1 LFGKAGGF
9 PYSHPNFGVDHF
21 MVSRQQALTALQRFK
36 IETGSE
42 YGIVAL
48 GIFGSL
54 ARNEA
59 KEGSDVDVVVETE
72 KADAFQIIH
81 LKEQLESLLNSP
93 VDIVRKRQNMNRFL
107 KTRIERDAV
116 YV

>member
-1 LFGKAGGF
+1 ML
-9 PYSHPNFGVDHF
+9 
-21 MVSRQQALTALQRFK
+21 SRQQTLAALQRFK
-36 IETGSE
+36 NEAGSE
-42 YGIVAL
+42 YGIVSL

-81 LKEQLESLLNSP
+81 LKEHLESLLNSH
-93 VDIVRKRQNMNRFL
+93 VDIVRKRPNMNDFL
-107 KTRIERDAV
+107 KKRIERDAV